1 MSDDKRKAQEPP
13 LLIFHQIN
21 LYKGGVYMAVKR
33 ALISVSD
40 KTGVVEFA
48 KGLHELGVEIIST
61 GGTMKAIAAAGV
73 PVKSVS
79 EVTGFPEMMDG
90 RVKTLH
96 PKIHGGILAI
106 RDNPDHVKAMK
117 EHGITGIDLVAVN
130 LYPFRETIAKP
141 NVTRAE
147 AIENIDIGGPS
158 MVRAAAKNYKYV
170 TIVVDPSQYGEI
182 LERIRNDTLDEEFRL
197 SLSRK
202 AFLHTGLYDCAIA
215 DYLTKEVTGNKEVLP
230 DVYAKAFVKLQDLR
244 YGENPHQ
251 KAAFYKDPEAKG
263 GIAAARQLHGK
274 ELSYNNIVD
283 MEAAW
288 DLCCEWK
295 DQPACIIVKHTN
307 PCGAALGK
315 DALDAFERAFNADSK
330 SAFGGIV
337 AMNRVCDEAT
347 AKAMKPIFFEVVM
360 APKFSREALD
370 ILETKKNIR
379 LIEVPGAFEEEL
391 QLHKVSGGLLV
402 QTPDNSAETR
412 KDCKVVTD
420 RAPTEEEWQALEFAW
435 KVVKHV
441 KSNAIVL
448 TGKDVTL
455 GVGAGQMNRVGSA
468 DIAIAEAG
476 EKAKGSVMGSDAF
489 FPFGDT
495 IEAAGKAGITAV
507 IQPGGS
513 IRDQE
518 SIDMAN
524 KYGIAMVFTGHRH
537 FRHS

>member
-1 MSDDKRKAQEPP
+1 
-13 LLIFHQIN
+13 
-21 LYKGGVYMAVKR
+21 MAIKR

-61 GGTMKAIAAAGV
+61 GGTMKAIADAGI

-96 PKIHGGILAI
+96 PMIHGGILAI

-141 NVTRAE
+141 DVTRAE

-170 TIVVDPSQYGEI
+170 TIVVDPSQYSDI
-182 LERIRNDTLDEEFRL
+182 LERIKSDTLTEEFRL
-197 SLSRK
+197 DLSRK

-215 DYLTKEVTGNKEVLP
+215 DYMTKEVNGSKDTLP
-230 DVYAKAFVKLQDLR
+230 DIYSKAYVKVQD
-244 YGENPHQ
+244 P
-251 KAAFYKDPEAKG
+251 K
-263 GIAAARQLHGK
+263 QLHGK

-288 DLCCEWK
+288 DLASEWK
-295 DQPACIIVKHTN
+295 DQPACAIIKHTN
-307 PCGAALGK
+307 PCGCALGEN
-315 DALDAFERAFNADSK
+315 ALDAFKKAFAADSK

-337 AMNRVCDEAT
+337 AMNRECDKAT
-347 AKAMKPIFFEVVM
+347 AEEMKPIFFEVVM
-360 APKFSREALD
+360 APKFSKEALEV
-370 ILETKKNIR
+370 LETKKNIR
-379 LIEVPGAFEEEL
+379 LIEVPSLTHEEL
-391 QLHKVSGGLLV
+391 QLHKVSGGLLI
-402 QTPDNSAETR
+402 QTPDNSTETR
-412 KDCKVVTD
+412 ADCKVVTD
-420 RAPTEEEWQALEFAW
+420 RAPTEEEWKALEFAW
-435 KVVKHV
+435 VIVKHV

-448 TGKDVTL
+448 TNQDTTL

-476 EKAKGSVMGSDAF
+476 EKAKGSVMSSDAF

>member
-1 MSDDKRKAQEPP
+1 M
-13 LLIFHQIN
+13 I
-21 LYKGGVYMAVKR
+21 KR

-40 KTGVVEFA
+40 KTGVIDFA
-48 KGLHELGVEIIST
+48 RGLHELGVEIIST
-61 GGTMKAIAAAGV
+61 GGTMKAIADAGI
-73 PVKSVS
+73 PVIPVS
-79 EVTGFPEMMDG
+79 DVTGFPEMMDG

-96 PKIHGGILAI
+96 PKIHGGILAL
-106 RDNPDHVKAMK
+106 RDNPEHVRAME
-117 EHGITGIDLVAVN
+117 EHGITGIDLVCVN

-141 NVTRAE
+141 GVTLAE

-158 MVRAAAKNYKYV
+158 MVRAAAKNYRFV
-170 TIVVDPSQYGEI
+170 AIVVDPSQYGEI
-182 LERIRNDTLDEEFRL
+182 LERVKNDDLPEDFRL
-197 SLSRK
+197 ALSRK

-215 DYLTKEVTGNKEVLP
+215 DYLTKRVSGEGAMP
-230 DVYAKAFVKLQDLR
+230 DVMSLAYTKLQELR

-251 KAAFYKDPEAKG
+251 KAAFYKDPEATG

-288 DLCCEWK
+288 DLASEWT
-295 DQPACIIVKHTN
+295 DVPACAIIKHTN
-307 PCGAALGK
+307 PCGTALG
-315 DALDAFERAFNADSK
+315 ASAADAFARAFDADSK

-337 AMNRVCDEAT
+337 AMNRECDKET
-347 AKAMKPIFFEVVM
+347 AEEIKPIFFEVVM
-360 APKFSREALD
+360 APKFSAEALE

-379 LIEVPGAFEEEL
+379 LIEVPAVTKPEL
-391 QLHKVSGGLLV
+391 QLKKVSGGLLV
-402 QTPDNSAETR
+402 QTPDDSAETR
-412 KDCKVVTD
+412 ADCTVVTN
-420 RAPTEEEWQALEFAW
+420 RAPTEEEWAAMEFAW
-435 KVVKHV
+435 KIVKHV

-448 TGKDVTL
+448 TGKDVTY

-476 EKAKGSVMGSDAF
+476 EKAKGSVMSSDAF

-495 IEAAGKAGITAV
+495 VEAAGKAGVTAI

-518 SIDMAN
+518 SIDAAN

-537 FRHS
+537 FRHG

>member
-1 MSDDKRKAQEPP
+1 M
-13 LLIFHQIN
+13 
-21 LYKGGVYMAVKR
+21 GVKR

-40 KTGVVEFA
+40 KTGIVEFA
-48 KGLHELGVEIIST
+48 RGLHELGVEIIST
-61 GGTMKAIAAAGV
+61 GGTMKTIAEAGI

-79 EVTGFPEMMDG
+79 EITGFPEMMDG

-106 RDNPDHVKAMK
+106 RDNPSHVKAME
-117 EHGITGIDLVAVN
+117 EHGIGGIDLVAVN
-130 LYPFRETIAKP
+130 LYPFRETVAKP
-141 NVTRAE
+141 DVTREE

-170 TIVVDPSQYGEI
+170 TIVVDPRQYQEV
-182 LERIRNDTLDEEFRL
+182 LDRIKTDSLTEDFKFE
-197 SLSRK
+197 LSRK

-215 DYLTKEVTGNKEVLP
+215 GYMTKEITGEKDGLP
-230 DVYAKAFVKLQDLR
+230 DIFAKAYTKIQDLR

-251 KAAFYKDPEAKG
+251 KAAFYKDPECRG
-263 GIAAARQLHGK
+263 GIAEARQLHGK

-288 DLCCEWK
+288 NLANEWK
-295 DQPACIIVKHTN
+295 DRPACVIVKHTN
-307 PCGAALGK
+307 PCGTALG
-315 DALDAFERAFNADSK
+315 DTPLDAFRKAFDADSK

-337 AMNRVCDEAT
+337 AMNRECDKAT
-347 AKAMKPIFFEVVM
+347 AEAMKPIFFEVIM
-360 APKFSREALD
+360 APRFSKEAVEL
-370 ILETKKNIR
+370 LSAKKNIR
-379 LIEVPGAFEEEL
+379 LIEVENTEEKEL
-391 QLHKVSGGLLV
+391 QLHKVSGGLLI
-402 QTPDNSAETR
+402 QTADDSSETR
-412 KDCKVVTD
+412 EDCKCVTK
-420 RAPTEEEWQALEFAW
+420 RAPTEEEWEALEFAW
-435 KVVKHV
+435 KIVKHV

-448 TGKDVTL
+448 TGKDVTY
-455 GVGAGQMNRVGSA
+455 GVGAGQMNRVGAA

-476 EKAKGSVMGSDAF
+476 EKCKGAVMSSDAF

-513 IRDQE
+513 IRDEE
-518 SIDMAN
+518 SIEMAD
-524 KYGIAMVFTGHRH
+524 KYGITMVFTGHRH

>member
-1 MSDDKRKAQEPP
+1 
-13 LLIFHQIN
+13 
-21 LYKGGVYMAVKR
+21 MAIKR

-61 GGTMKAIAAAGV
+61 GGTMKAIADAGI
-73 PVKSVS
+73 PVISVS
-79 EVTGFPEMMDG
+79 DVTGFPEMMDG

-96 PKIHGGILAI
+96 PKVHGGILAI
-106 RDNPDHVKAMK
+106 RDNPSHVAAMQ

-141 NVTRAE
+141 DVTLAE

-170 TIVVDPSQYGEI
+170 TIVVDPSQYGDI
-182 LERIRNDTLDEEFRL
+182 LERIKADTLTEEFRL
-197 SLSRK
+197 SLSQK

-215 DYLTKEVTGNKEVLP
+215 DYLSKKVEGESAMP
-230 DVYAKAFVKLQDLR
+230 AVYSIAYTKLQELR

-263 GIAAARQLHGK
+263 GIAASRQLHGK

-288 DLCCEWK
+288 DLASEWTET
-295 DQPACIIVKHTN
+295 PACAIIKHTN
-307 PCGAALGK
+307 PCGTALG
-315 DALDAFERAFNADSK
+315 ATPAEAFQRAFDADSK

-337 AMNRVCDEAT
+337 AMNRECDAET
-347 AKAMKPIFFEVVM
+347 AEKMKPIFFEVVM
-360 APKFSREALD
+360 APKFSAEALE
-370 ILETKKNIR
+370 ILGTKKNIR
-379 LIEVPGAFEEEL
+379 LIEVPPVTNEEL
-391 QLHKVSGGLLV
+391 QLKKVSGGLLI
-402 QTPDNSAETR
+402 QTPDASAETR
-412 KDCKVVTD
+412 EDCKVVTD
-420 RAPTEEEWQALEFAW
+420 RAPTEEEWAAMEFAW
-435 KVVKHV
+435 KIVKHV

-448 TGKDVTL
+448 TGKDVTY

-476 EKAKGSVMGSDAF
+476 EKAKGSVMASDAF

-524 KYGIAMVFTGHRH
+524 KYGIAMVFTGCRH
-537 FRHS
+537 FRHG

>member
-1 MSDDKRKAQEPP
+1 M
-13 LLIFHQIN
+13 
-21 LYKGGVYMAVKR
+21 GVKR

-79 EVTGFPEMMDG
+79 DVTGFPEMMDG

-96 PKIHGGILAI
+96 PKIHGGILSI
-106 RDNPDHVKAMK
+106 RDNPEHVKAME
-117 EHGITGIDLVAVN
+117 EHGIGAIDLVAVN
-130 LYPFRETIAKP
+130 LYPFRETIAKEG
-141 NVTRAE
+141 VTRAE

-170 TIVVDPSQYGEI
+170 AVVVDPAQYGEI
-182 LERIRNDTLDEEFRL
+182 LERIKNDTLTEDFKL
-197 SLSRK
+197 DLSRK

-215 DYLTKEVTGNKEVLP
+215 DYLTKEVNGNKEGLP
-230 DVYAKAFVKLQDLR
+230 DVYSMAYTKVQDLR

-251 KAAFYKDPEAKG
+251 KAAFYRDPEAKG
-263 GIAAARQLHGK
+263 GIAAAKQLHGK

-288 DLCCEWK
+288 ELAAEWS
-295 DQPACIIVKHTN
+295 DTPSCVIVKHTN
-307 PCGAALGK
+307 PCGTALGTS
-315 DALDAFERAFNADSK
+315 ALDAFQRAFNADSV

-337 AMNRVCDEAT
+337 AMNRECDKET
-347 AKAMKPIFFEVVM
+347 AEAMKPIFFEVVM
-360 APKFSREALD
+360 APKFSKEALE
-370 ILETKKNIR
+370 ILGTKKNIR
-379 LIEVPGAFEEEL
+379 LIEVPPVEKDEL

-402 QTPDNSAETR
+402 QTPDDSAETR
-412 KDCKVVTD
+412 ADCKVVTK
-420 RAPTEEEWQALEFAW
+420 RAPTDAEWEAMEFAW
-435 KVVKHV
+435 KIVKHV

-448 TGKDVTL
+448 TGKDVTY
-455 GVGAGQMNRVGSA
+455 GVGAGQMNRVGA
-468 DIAIAEAG
+468 AEIAIKEAG
-476 EKAKGSVMGSDAF
+476 EKAKGSALGSDAF

-495 IEAAGKAGITAV
+495 VEAAGKAGVTCI

-518 SIDMAN
+518 SIDMAD

>member
-1 MSDDKRKAQEPP
+1 M
-13 LLIFHQIN
+13 
-21 LYKGGVYMAVKR
+21 GVKR

-40 KTGVVEFA
+40 KTGIVEFA
-48 KGLHELGVEIIST
+48 RGLHELGVEIIST
-61 GGTMKAIAAAGV
+61 GGTMKTIAEAGI

-79 EVTGFPEMMDG
+79 EITGFPEMMDG

-106 RDNPDHVKAMK
+106 RDNPSHVKAME
-117 EHGITGIDLVAVN
+117 EHGIGSIDLVAVN
-130 LYPFRETIAKP
+130 LYPFRETVAKP
-141 NVTRAE
+141 DVTREE

-170 TIVVDPSQYGEI
+170 TIVVDPRQYQEV
-182 LERIRNDTLDEEFRL
+182 LDRIKTDSLTEDFKFE
-197 SLSRK
+197 LSRK

-215 DYLTKEVTGNKEVLP
+215 GYMTKEITGEKDGLP
-230 DVYAKAFVKLQDLR
+230 DIFAKAYTKIQDLR

-251 KAAFYKDPEAKG
+251 KAAFYKDPECRG
-263 GIAAARQLHGK
+263 GIAEARQLHGK

-288 DLCCEWK
+288 NLANEWK
-295 DQPACIIVKHTN
+295 DRPACVIVKHTN
-307 PCGAALGK
+307 PCGTALG
-315 DALDAFERAFNADSK
+315 DTPLDAFRKAFDADSK

-337 AMNRVCDEAT
+337 AMNRECDKET
-347 AKAMKPIFFEVVM
+347 AEAMKPIFFEVIM
-360 APKFSREALD
+360 APRFSKEAVEL
-370 ILETKKNIR
+370 LSAKKNIR
-379 LIEVPGAFEEEL
+379 LIEVENTEEKEL
-391 QLHKVSGGLLV
+391 QLHKVSGGLLI
-402 QTPDNSAETR
+402 QTADDSSETR
-412 KDCKVVTD
+412 EDCKCVTK
-420 RAPTEEEWQALEFAW
+420 RAPTEEEWEALEFAW
-435 KVVKHV
+435 KIVKHV

-448 TGKDVTL
+448 TGKDVTY
-455 GVGAGQMNRVGSA
+455 GVGAGQMNRVGAA

-476 EKAKGSVMGSDAF
+476 EKCKGAVMSSDAF

-513 IRDQE
+513 IRDEE
-518 SIDMAN
+518 SIEMAD